1 MYVCVCM
8 FLYSCDGKAVKL
20 KIKLNILFAR
30 EVLVSSSLYETR
42 NVLKEEKY
50 GMK

>member
-1 MYVCVCM
+1 M

-30 EVLVSSSLYETR
+30 EVLVSSLYETR